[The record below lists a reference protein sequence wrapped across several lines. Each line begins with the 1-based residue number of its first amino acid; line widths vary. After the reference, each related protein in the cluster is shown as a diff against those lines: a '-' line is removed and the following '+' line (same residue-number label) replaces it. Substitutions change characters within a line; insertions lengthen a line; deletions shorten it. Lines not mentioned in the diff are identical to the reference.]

1 MELTQ
6 AILDRV
12 LSALGEQLSASE
24 TAGHELVVIGGS
36 ALLALGYANRPTR
49 DVDILA
55 YMQKGSLHSASPL
68 PEALRDASDRV
79 ARDFGL
85 DPNWLNPGPT
95 ELLHW
100 GLPDGLLDRVTTRK
114 YGPALTIH
122 FIDRLDQIHFKLYA
136 MVDHAGGRHEA
147 DLRAL
152 LPTRDELV
160 AAARWSTTHDPS
172 PGFRLMLVQALKQLG
187 VEDVDFE
194 G

>member
-6 AILDRV
+6 EVLDRV

-24 TAGHELVVIGGS
+24 TAGHELVVVGGS
-36 ALLALGYANRPTR
+36 ALLALGYVNRPTR

-55 YMQKGSLHSASPL
+55 YIQKGTLHSASPL
-68 PEALRDASDRV
+68 PEALENAKDRV

-85 DPNWLNPGPT
+85 DLNWLNPGPT
-95 ELLHW
+95 DLLQL

-114 YGPALTIH
+114 YGSALTIH
-122 FIDRLDQIHFKLYA
+122 FIGRLDQIHFKLYA

-147 DLRAL
+147 DLRAIQ
-152 LPTRDELV
+152 PTRDELV

-172 PGFRLMLVQALKQLG
+172 SGFRLMLVQALEQLG
-187 VEDVDFE
+187 VEDVDFD